1 MDKAQ
6 RFEDLIVWQ
15 KAHNFVLEVYLISK
29 SFPREEIYGLT
40 SQLRRA
46 SVSVPLN
53 IAEGFKRSGAMD
65 KIKFYNITQSS
76 LEEAKY
82 LLILSK
88 DLKYATTQ
96 QLILLA
102 EEVSKLLNALI
113 KSIKKI

>member
-1 MDKAQ
+1 MEKAR

-15 KAHNFVLEVYLISK
+15 KAHSFVLEVYLISK

-46 SVSVPLN
+46 SVSVPSN

-65 KIKFYNITQSS
+65 KIKFYNIARAS

-88 DLKYATTQ
+88 DLKYGGTHL
-96 QLILLA
+96 LISVA
-102 EEVSKLLNALI
+102 EEISRLLNALI
-113 KSIKKI
+113 KSIKKV